1 MTVHYEKA
9 FAEQWITGP
18 GRRGPEGKDLVS
30 NTATWTGEEEKET
43 YTSLQGRCPFSA
55 VL

>member
-9 FAEQWITGP
+9 FAEQWITGC
-18 GRRGPEGKDLVS
+18 RGPEEKNVVS
-30 NTATWTGEEEKET
+30 NTATWTGEVEKET
-43 YTSLQGRCPFSA
+43 YTSPQGRCPFSA

>member
-1 MTVHYEKA
+1 MMVHYEKA
-9 FAEQWITGP
+9 AAEQWITGSHCQ
-18 GRRGPEGKDLVS
+18 GPEDKNFVS
-30 NTATWTGEEEKET
+30 NMATTGEEEKET